1 MRGRP
6 VRPCSNCPKRDKNG
20 VCLIRGQ
27 VVVPDHP
34 SCAYGRKLMN
44 NELSAEYNRKR
55 FGWKKREPKPYTP
68 PEDEEEMPQ

>member
-1 MRGRP
+1 MGRTP
-6 VRPCSNCPKRDKNG
+6 RPCSKCPKRERNG
-20 VCLIRGQ
+20 VCLIKGQ
-27 VVVPDHP
+27 YVVPNHP

-68 PEDEEEMPQ
+68 PEDEEE

>member
-1 MRGRP
+1 MSRS
-6 VRPCSNCPKRDKNG
+6 VRPYAKCPKRDKNG

-27 VVVPDHP
+27 VVVPNHP

-44 NELSAEYNRKR
+44 NEYVKEINRKR

-68 PEDEEEMPQ
+68 QEDK